1 MLVKSG
7 GQGRGTAGGTGAEL
21 AAIVGQ
27 EVFAYLDG
35 PITRL
40 CEPDIPAW
48 PLAAQLEQAVLLTP
62 EKIAD
67 SIRTLAAY

>member
-1 MLVKSG
+1 VLIVHEDNVTG
-7 GQGRGTAGGTGAEL
+7 GIGAEL

-27 EVFAYLDG
+27 EAFEYLDG

-40 CEPDIPAW
+40 CGPDVPAW
-48 PLAAQLEQAVLLTP
+48 PFAPSLEQAVLLTP
-62 EKIAD
+62 EKIAE